1 MTIEPQARSLRPA
14 VLPTNARAARTWGAG
29 GQKYDEVSRGIA
41 DAIEHAVQ
49 ALDPKPHEHV
59 LDVATGTGWAAR
71 SIAARGATV
80 TGVDLGAEVIEA
92 ARALSTGIDF
102 LIGDAEALPFP
113 DAHFDALISTFG
125 VMFVRDPEAAA
136 SELARVI
143 RPGGRV
149 VLANWAVSGS
159 VHEMF
164 KLIRSYRPTEQSP
177 APSPFEWGETGRV
190 QELLGEHFELEFEEG
205 SSFFR
210 PESGQAAWSTF
221 STGFGPVVSLLEEL
235 GPQEA
240 AALESEF
247 VAFHEAHRSTSGI
260 VLPRPYVITR
270 ARRVSKRKSAS

>member
-49 ALDPKPHEHV
+49 ALDPKPDEHV

-113 DAHFDALISTFG
+113 DARFDVVIAGAVLHF
-125 VMFVRDPEAAA
+125 AADRA
-136 SELARVI
+136 DLRAQVDELWRVLA
-143 RPGGRV
+143 PGGPRS
-149 VLANWAVSGS
+149 VS
-159 VHEMF
+159 M
-164 KLIRSYRPTEQSP
+164 RPSTTSFAAGNTAEKSRMSGARTQL
-177 APSPFEWGETGRV
+177 PSSHMLRT
-190 QELLGEHFELEFEEG
+190 
-205 SSFFR
+205 
-210 PESGQAAWSTF
+210 
-221 STGFGPVVSLLEEL
+221 PVRIE
-235 GPQEA
+235 
-240 AALESEF
+240 
-247 VAFHEAHRSTSGI
+247 
-260 VLPRPYVITR
+260 
-270 ARRVSKRKSAS
+270 